1 MRKVDNELAKV
12 AAPSVALADEAKRKE
27 QQLTRLPCRGC
38 LASCSYYP
46 SCDGKLW
53 SMIL

>member
-1 MRKVDNELAKV
+1 MPNNEKEMPKTRLLSDDMLEVDKLKQ
-12 AAPSVALADEAKRKE
+12 

-46 SCDGKLW
+46 RCEGKLW
-53 SMIL
+53 SMTL